1 MSRRGNRRKNARTRA
16 EKMTEL
22 SESMKDKICIYCE
35 NNKCGC
41 KANVPYYAVSIF
53 CKFFMEKGAEPVMK
67 KKHGRSIE
75 WIKMKTLVETF

>member
-1 MSRRGNRRKNARTRA
+1 MRLQGESEKNARTRV

-22 SESMKDKICIYCE
+22 SEAMKDKICIYCE

-41 KANVPYYAVSIF
+41 KANVPYYAVSIS
-53 CKFFMEKGAEPVMK
+53 CKFFVEKGTEPAMK
-67 KKHGRSIE
+67 RKYGRSIE